1 MRLCLASVVLVCAV
15 SARPLT
21 ATADAGSAGSA
32 STSIDVTDPDAW
44 LTAHG
49 VKHLPHDLHD
59 PCCCVEITVGSPAEP
74 ALQCRDGQ
82 DVGDGQSA
90 PIAIRVV
97 IRVVR
102 AKQVVTVLDVWTE
115 FANMDSPRGSPPV
128 IKLELTRDGS
138 GRSVTALDPGGSMN
152 RCDSLRKPSA
162 QDTRS
167 DRIYRE
173 WIDRICAGRGTYRW
187 RDGRFRR

>member
-1 MRLCLASVVLVCAV
+1 MRLRLASVVLVSAV
-15 SARPLT
+15 WACPLT
-21 ATADAGSAGSA
+21 AMADAGSAGSA
-32 STSIDVTDPDAW
+32 SASIAVADPDAW

-59 PCCCVEITVGSPAEP
+59 PCCCVEIAIGSPAKH

-82 DVGDGQSA
+82 DVADGQSA

-102 AKQVVTVLDVWTE
+102 AKQPVTVLDVWTE
-115 FANMDSPRGSPPV
+115 LENMDHPPGSPPV
-128 IKLELTRDGS
+128 IKLELTLDGS
-138 GRSVTALDPGGSMN
+138 GRSFTASDAGNSMN

-167 DRIYRE
+167 DRIYRA

-187 RDGRFRR
+187 RDGRFQR